1 MPGLPQ
7 KFGAI
12 TLFVGDPEASK
23 EFYAHVFDASPI
35 FEADDAVTL
44 KIGDILLNLLA
55 ESSAGELIEP
65 APVGARDAGA
75 RSQFTVWVDDA
86 DAAFKELESRGVEFL
101 NGPVDRPWGVRT
113 AAFSDPDGH
122 MWELAQQMS
131 D

>member
-12 TLFVGDPEASK
+12 TLFVSDPQASK
-23 EFYAHVFDASPI
+23 DFYARVFDASPI

-44 KIGDILLNLLA
+44 KIGDVLVNLLA
-55 ESSAGELIEP
+55 ESSAPELIEP

-86 DAAFKELESRGVEFL
+86 DAAFNELKSRGIEFL
-101 NGPVDRPWGVRT
+101 NGPIDRPWGVRT
-113 AAFSDPDGH
+113 AAFGDPDGH
-122 MWELAQQMS
+122 MWELAQQVAG
-131 D
+131 